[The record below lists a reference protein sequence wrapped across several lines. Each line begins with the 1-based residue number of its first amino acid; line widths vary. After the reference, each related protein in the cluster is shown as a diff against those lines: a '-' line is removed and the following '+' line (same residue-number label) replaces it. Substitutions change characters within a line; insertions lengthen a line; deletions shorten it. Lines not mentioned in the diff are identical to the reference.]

1 MKGVTRMFRDVDT
14 NVGRHCIKRL
24 LSFSQ
29 AFFVVAVVAGLV
41 GLAGKFDG
49 FTDCVSILRA

>member
-1 MKGVTRMFRDVDT
+1 MFRDVET
-14 NVGRHCIKRL
+14 NVGSHCIKRL
-24 LSFSQ
+24 PSFYQ

-49 FTDCVSILRA
+49 FTDCVSMLRA